1 MVFDCSAKF
10 NGRSISKELLSS
22 LTNQLVV
29 VLIRFHQEQVTVIG
43 DIEYMFYQVWVSE
56 EQRSLLI
63 FLW

>member
-22 LTNQLVV
+22 LTSQLVG

-43 DIEYMFYQVWVSE
+43 DIEYMFYQV
-56 EQRSLLI
+56 
-63 FLW
+63 